1 MLNYYNG
8 QALKNF
14 NAYFFTLKQQ
24 EIMKTFK
31 IESSHSVY
39 IDDYEQGEG
48 AQVNSYEMDGI
59 IKAENPVQAIEKYME
74 DVVGYDF
81 DIKHSLIED
90 NTVFYSSLVDGEN
103 IQASESQKER
113 WEQGKCILY
122 TNQFSIV
129 IYELNRIAL

>member
-1 MLNYYNG
+1 
-8 QALKNF
+8 
-14 NAYFFTLKQQ
+14 
-24 EIMKTFK
+24 MKTFK